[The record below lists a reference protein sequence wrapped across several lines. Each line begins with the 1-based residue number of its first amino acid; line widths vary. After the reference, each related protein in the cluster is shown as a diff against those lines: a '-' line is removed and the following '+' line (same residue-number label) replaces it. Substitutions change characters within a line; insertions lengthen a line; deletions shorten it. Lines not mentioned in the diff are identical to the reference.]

1 MIAQSDF
8 ILSSAPGGSFFARY
22 SIFKYPSDY
31 KSYTM
36 ISANL
41 RTLRTS
47 VAVIYQGHI
56 PARYSKLGHRSS
68 SWWGSRVIIGGE
80 ILFDFK

>member
-1 MIAQSDF
+1 
-8 ILSSAPGGSFFARY
+8 
-22 SIFKYPSDY
+22 
-31 KSYTM
+31 M
-36 ISANL
+36 ISLIL
-41 RTLRTS
+41 RIS